1 MKIRGTWLS
10 ARFSRARHPRCV
22 FRWSSLDASPDSST
36 RHRCRLPLRTV
47 HRTSGRSAEAADV
60 TTPSTSRRGA
70 RSTPQRDVGCRK
82 SISRLR
88 WRPSPAACSFK
99 QTGCEGRSSARTRTR
114 TIPSHRADPTK
125 RAPVCPAEPY
135 PGCLPQ
141 PAPGA
146 RIVIFEQ
153 DGREVASSV
162 TDDAGGYRVR
172 LPAGEYRVALFGRTS
187 TRARVVTVHG
197 GQQTRVDL
205 RVDTG
210 AR

>member
-1 MKIRGTWLS
+1 MGEIVGK
-10 ARFSRARHPRCV
+10 
-22 FRWSSLDASPDSST
+22 
-36 RHRCRLPLRTV
+36 
-47 HRTSGRSAEAADV
+47 V
-60 TTPSTSRRGA
+60 T
-70 RSTPQRDVGCRK
+70 
-82 SISRLR
+82 
-88 WRPSPAACSFK
+88 
-99 QTGCEGRSSARTRTR
+99 
-114 TIPSHRADPTK
+114 